1 MSNSLIF
8 VGDKRDYNN
17 DHWLSDWNGDEVGF
31 DEIQIVGMYSVKEK
45 PDIQYY
51 VDTETGI
58 VLKWWVEEYY

>member
-1 MSNSLIF
+1 MSESLIH

-58 VLKWWVEEYY
+58 VLKWCVEEDY

>member
-1 MSNSLIF
+1 MSNSLIH
-8 VGDKRDYNN
+8 VGDKRNYNN
-17 DHWLSDWNGDEVGF
+17 DHCLSDWNGDEVGF

-58 VLKWWVEEYY
+58 VLKWWVEEDY

>member
-1 MSNSLIF
+1 MSNSLIH
-8 VGDKRDYNN
+8 VGVKRDYNI

-58 VLKWWVEEYY
+58 VLKWWVEEDY

>member
-1 MSNSLIF
+1 MSESLIH
-8 VGDKRDYNN
+8 VGDNRNYNN

-31 DEIQIVGMYSVKEK
+31 DEAQIVGMYSVKEK

-58 VLKWWVEEYY
+58 VLKWWVEEDY